1 MRLRWAISAARCWEI
16 GLFSGVTNYGRVLRT
31 RGLECDAQ
39 FVELGSCVKVEVAV
53 LGSPSLTVRTDVKQH

>member
-16 GLFSGVTNYGRVLRT
+16 GLFNVVTNYGRVLRT
-31 RGLECDAQ
+31 RGLECDVQ

-53 LGSPSLTVRTDVKQH
+53 LGSPSLIVRTDVKQH